1 MYIHGF
7 IDGALVAVV
16 LGMIALVVVA
26 VVYSKK
32 NKQ

>member
-7 IDGALVAVV
+7 IDGVLAVAV
-16 LGMIALVVVA
+16 LGMIALIVA
-26 VVYSKK
+26 AAVCSKK